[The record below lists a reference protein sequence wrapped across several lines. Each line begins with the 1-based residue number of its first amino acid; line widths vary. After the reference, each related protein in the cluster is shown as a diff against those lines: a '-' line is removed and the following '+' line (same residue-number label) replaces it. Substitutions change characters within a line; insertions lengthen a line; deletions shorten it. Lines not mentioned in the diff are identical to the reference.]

1 MNITLIIPAHNEEA
15 IIQKTIEGIEER
27 VRCPYA
33 LIVVNDHSTDHTADV
48 VRGLMKRYAN
58 LRLVDNDTG
67 KGFADALRKGF
78 SMADTAFAIPVMA
91 DLCDDPDTINVM
103 EGLSVRGYD
112 IICGSR
118 YMKGGSKN
126 GGPFLQSCFSRFV
139 GVSLH
144 HLIRIP
150 TVDISN
156 SFKCYRTELIRRLK
170 TESRAFEFSME
181 LTLKAY
187 FSRAKITEVPTA
199 WKGRDKGKSK
209 FYITKVAW
217 RYMKLYLWAIA
228 KKYYP
233 YHSTK

>member
-1 MNITLIIPAHNEEA
+1 MRCAYA
-15 IIQKTIEGIEER
+15 I
-27 VRCPYA
+27 
-33 LIVVNDHSTDHTADV
+33 IVVNDHSTDKTAEV
-48 VRGLMKRYAN
+48 VRGLMKRYGN

-67 KGFADALRKGF
+67 RGFADALRKGF
-78 SMADTAFAIPVMA
+78 SMANTEFVIPVMA
-91 DLCDDPDTINVM
+91 DLCDDPETINVM
-103 EGLSVRGYD
+103 ENMSTKGFD

-118 YMKGGSKN
+118 YMKGGSKS

-156 SFKCYRTELIRRLK
+156 SFKCYRTELIRNLRTK
-170 TESRAFEFSME
+170 SRAFEFSME
-181 LTLKAY
+181 LTLTAY

-217 RYMKLYLWAIA
+217 RYLRLYLWAIA
-228 KKYYP
+228 KTYCP
-233 YHSTK
+233 YKATK